1 MPRMPAL
8 QISQVRSND
17 IATQYIPAI
26 DNPAVPTGLAAPPCY
41 GRPMF
46 QSYDDNRDPS
56 RGAERITALR
66 GVLKEARLDG
76 FIVPRADEHQGEYVP
91 ASAERLAWLTGFT
104 GSAGTAVILA
114 DKAAIFIDGRYRL
127 QVRDEVDT
135 SAIEPISVIETPPS
149 KWLEEHAP
157 ENGRIGFDPW
167 LMTRAQIR
175 KIRKALA
182 RKHAE
187 LIAVDTNPVD
197 AVWSDRPAPPRAAVS
212 EQPVCLAGRDAT
224 EKLAELAELL
234 AEKEVDAAILTDP
247 ASIAWVFNIRGKDVP
262 HTPLALSFA
271 VLRREGRPN
280 LFIDARKLSNA
291 IRARLSKLADLAEPD
306 RFAAALAELSEARAR
321 ILYDPNNSAEAV
333 AAAIE
338 DAGGTIVEGADPVA
352 LPKARKNAAEL
363 AGARRAHLRD
373 GATMLRFLCWL
384 DRKATAGGLTEID
397 AAKKLESFR
406 KSTAKADGSALEDI
420 SFDTI
425 SSTGPNAAIN
435 HYRVSDGTNRTLA
448 PGDLY
453 LVDSGGQYRDGTT
466 DITRTIL
473 IGEPARDRLDL
484 YRDRYTRVL
493 KGHIAL
499 ARLQF
504 PEGTS
509 GAQIDALARAA
520 LWSAGLDFDHGTG
533 HGVGAFLAVHEGPQR
548 IAKTGQTALE
558 PGMIVSNEP
567 GFYVAGDFGIRI
579 ENLIVVTGPE
589 PVPGGN
595 RDMLSFETIS
605 LAPIDKR
612 LINPRLLSAVET
624 AWLDLYHQRVFAS
637 LSGWPG
643 LTGRERAFLAASCR
657 PICG

>member
-1 MPRMPAL
+1 
-8 QISQVRSND
+8 
-17 IATQYIPAI
+17 
-26 DNPAVPTGLAAPPCY
+26 
-41 GRPMF
+41 MF

-56 RGAERITALR
+56 RGATRIAALR
-66 GVLKEARLDG
+66 GILKKTGLDG

-91 ASAERLAWLTGFT
+91 DCAERLSWLTGFT

-114 DKAAIFIDGRYRL
+114 DKAAIFIDSRYCL

-135 SAIEPISVIETPPS
+135 GVIEPVSVVDMPPS
-149 KWLEEHAP
+149 KWLGEQAP
-157 ENGRIGFDPW
+157 ENARIGFDPW

-182 RKHAE
+182 KRNAE
-187 LIAVDTNPVD
+187 LVAVDANPVD
-197 AVWSDRPAPPRAAVS
+197 AVWRDRPAPPRAAVS
-212 EQPVCLAGRDAT
+212 EQPVSLAGLDAAG
-224 EKLAELAELL
+224 KLAELAGLL
-234 AEKEVDAAILTDP
+234 AEKDVDAAILTDP
-247 ASIAWVFNIRGKDVP
+247 ASIAWIFNIRGKDVP
-262 HTPLALSFA
+262 HTPLPLSFA
-271 VLRREGRPN
+271 VLRREGRPQI
-280 LFIDARKLSNA
+280 FIHGRKLSNA
-291 IRARLSKLADLAEPD
+291 IRANLAKIADLEQPD
-306 RFAAALAELSEARAR
+306 RFAAALTTLGEAKAR
-321 ILYDPNNSAEAV
+321 VLYDPNGSAEAV

-338 DAGGTIVEGADPVA
+338 AAGGTIVNGADPV
-352 LPKARKNAAEL
+352 LMPKARKNDAEL

-373 GATMLRFLCWL
+373 GAAMLRFLYWL
-384 DRKATAGGLTEID
+384 DRKAPAGELTEID

-406 KSTAKADGSALEDI
+406 KSTARADGSALEDV

-435 HYRVSDGTNRTLA
+435 HYRVSKRTNRTLA

-473 IGEPARDRLDL
+473 IGEPDRERLDL

-493 KGHIAL
+493 KGHIDL
-499 ARLQF
+499 VRMHF
-504 PEGTS
+504 PKGTS

-533 HGVGAFLAVHEGPQR
+533 HGVGAFLSVHEGPQR
-548 IAKTGQTALE
+548 IAKTGHTALE

-579 ENLIVVTGPE
+579 ENLIVVSQASQ
-589 PVPGGN
+589 VPGGDH
-595 RDMLSFETIS
+595 DMLSFETIT
-605 LAPIDKR
+605 LTPIDKR
-612 LINPRLLSAVET
+612 LINPRLLSATEI

-637 LSGWPG
+637 LSGWPN
-643 LTGRERAFLAASCR
+643 LTGPERAFLAASCR
-657 PICG
+657 PIAG